1 MGFFDRF
8 RKNKKAEDKTVQET
22 KSNSIIGRKF
32 NPLQCVTCGSNQLKK
47 IRQGEYVCQH
57 CGNRYLTDNQD
68 IITEATEK
76 ELLDAFYKSA
86 EYRNKGDAANELKV
100 LLDYRDKAW
109 DNIDYVLK
117 LGRAYRH
124 AGMNAKAIECYDR
137 AKELNP
143 KDAIIYINIGAIY
156 LLEKMFDRA
165 VPLFE
170 KGIALIE
177 ENPIVYTKDDRNVS
191 YAEYG
196 AALAGSGRV
205 EEGEE
210 YIKKAEA
217 NGYKDGDKMRALGGL
232 PLSGSKLKPQ
242 AKPENKPESQPRN
255 DLDETFI
262 RPRSRIVQLV
272 PERFLQGVNQL
283 IVDFKSL
290 SDEEMIGKYD
300 LTEIWFNPEDYA
312 DAKRVDKDI
321 LGFLIVNY
329 LVDQGYIIQL
339 DWKDEDEAPDYLNG
353 QENYWNRDDLKVV
366 SFDLDNDQ
374 IYLAKVP
381 NDVEPKG
388 FYGVRV
394 KDYTYEGE

>member
-1 MGFFDRF
+1 MGLFDRF
-8 RKNKKAEDKTVQET
+8 RKNENTKNNTVQEN
-22 KSNSIIGRKF
+22 NSIVGQKF
-32 NPLQCVTCGSNQLKK
+32 NPLQCATCGGNQLKK

-57 CGNRYLTDNQD
+57 CGNRYLTDNHD

-76 ELLDAFYKSA
+76 ELIDAYYKSA
-86 EYRNKGDAANELKV
+86 EYRKKGDAANELKV

-109 DNIDYVLK
+109 DNVDYAIK

-143 KDAIIYINIGAIY
+143 KDAIIYINLGAIY
-156 LLEKMFDRA
+156 LIEKMYDRA

-177 ENPIVYTKDDRNVS
+177 ENPIIYTKDDRNVS

-196 AALAGSGRV
+196 SALAGSGRV
-205 EEGEE
+205 EEGEA

-217 NGYKDGDKMRALGGL
+217 NGYKGGDKMRALAGI
-232 PLSGSKLKPQ
+232 PLSGSKTKPQ
-242 AKPENKPESQPRN
+242 PKLEDKIKFQPRN
-255 DLDETFI
+255 EQDETFI
-262 RPRSRIVQLV
+262 RPRSQLVQLV
-272 PERFLQGVNQL
+272 PDRFLKGVNQL

-290 SDEEMIGKYD
+290 SDSEMIAKYD
-300 LTEIWFNPEDYA
+300 LKEIWFEPEYYA
-312 DAKRVDKDI
+312 EAKKVDKSI

-381 NDVEPKG
+381 KDVELKG
-388 FYGVRV
+388 FYGVKV